1 MLLKDLLLENIDEKI
16 ISEIK
21 SFAGAF
27 TGILNDSLIEDFY
40 DGVPGALKG
49 KFDFDIKKNVINI
62 KVSKLDT
69 SILSEYHNLKNL
81 KSIFYNMDIARIAK
95 CETNLCDENITFEFS
110 GLKLLNDVVTYKL
123 KIS

>member
-40 DGVPGALKG
+40 DDVPGALKG
-49 KFDFDIKKNVINI
+49 KFDFDINKNVINI

-110 GLKLLNDVVTYKL
+110 GLKLLNDVVTYNL

>member
-123 KIS
+123 KIL

>member
-69 SILSEYHNLKNL
+69 DEISNQRSCAVENTS
-81 KSIFYNMDIARIAK
+81 KS
-95 CETNLCDENITFEFS
+95 
-110 GLKLLNDVVTYKL
+110 
-123 KIS
+123 

>member
-49 KFDFDIKKNVINI
+49 KFDFDITKNVINI

-110 GLKLLNDVVTYKL
+110 GLKLLNDVVTYNL

>member
-110 GLKLLNDVVTYKL
+110 GLKLLNDVVTYNL

>member
-40 DGVPGALKG
+40 DDVPGALKG